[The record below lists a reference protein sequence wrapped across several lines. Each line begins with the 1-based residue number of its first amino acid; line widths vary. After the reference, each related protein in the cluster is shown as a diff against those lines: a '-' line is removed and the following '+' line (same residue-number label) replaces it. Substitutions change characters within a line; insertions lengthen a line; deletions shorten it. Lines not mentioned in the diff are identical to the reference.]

1 MLKDR
6 NCGSLRA
13 SDIGKK
19 VSLAG
24 WVNRRRDHGGLIFID
39 LRDRSGTVQVV
50 INPVTLNS
58 EYVIAEAVRG
68 EWVVKIIGEVK
79 ARPEGTVNTGIDT
92 GEVDI
97 AVDELEVLN
106 PSKPPPFYINEDSD
120 VDEALRMKHRHLYLR
135 RERMQQ
141 NLALRHNLVKY
152 IRGFMYD
159 RDFLEIET
167 PILIKS
173 TPEGARD
180 YLVPSRVHPGEFYAL
195 PQSPQQMKQLL
206 MIGGFERY
214 FQIARCFRDEDLR
227 ADRQPEFTQLDIE
240 MSFVERDDILNLIEE
255 LYLGM
260 TEELVPD
267 KAVNRPF
274 PRLSYA
280 DAMSRYG
287 SDKPDLRY
295 GLELIDVAEI
305 VLKSEFQVFKTA
317 IDDGGIVKGF
327 AAPGMAGL
335 PRRQIDLLTDLA
347 KNRGAKGLVTIA
359 LDGDWTD
366 AQNLQESMVRSPVSR
381 FISLD
386 LVRELATALG
396 AKGGDM
402 LLLEGGPSAV
412 VYAALG
418 ELRQEVARQQGLADP
433 DLLVYAF
440 VIDFPLFEAEQKDGR
455 WDSTHHP
462 FTSPLTQDIPLLSS
476 DPGTV
481 TAQAYDMVCNGYE
494 MGGGSI
500 RIHNRELQEQIF
512 ELLGVQKETM
522 ENQFGHLLSAL
533 ESGAPPHGGIAM
545 GIDRI
550 AMLLAGEDN
559 LREVIAF
566 PKTQGATDL
575 LFEAPSSVEQN
586 QLDDLHLRVVEPKD

>member
-260 TEELVPD
+260 TKELVPY
-267 KAVNRPF
+267 KTVNRPF
-274 PRLSYA
+274 PRLSYS

-295 GLELIDVAEI
+295 GLELTDVAEI

-327 AAPGMAGL
+327 AAPGMADL
-335 PRRQIDLLTDLA
+335 PRRQIDLLTELA

-386 LVRELATALG
+386 VVRELATALG

-433 DLLVYAF
+433 DLLIYAF

-476 DPGTV
+476 DPGAV

-500 RIHNRELQEQIF
+500 RIHNKELQEQIF

-550 AMLLAGEDN
+550 AMILAGEDN

-586 QLDDLHLRVVEPKD
+586 QLDDLHLRVVDSKD

>member
-1 MLKDR
+1 MLKDT

-13 SDIGKK
+13 ADIGKK
-19 VSLAG
+19 VVLAG

-39 LRDRSGTVQVV
+39 LRDRSGTVQIVF
-50 INPVTLNS
+50 NPESLGS
-58 EYVIAEAVRG
+58 DYAIAESVRS
-68 EWVVKIIGEVK
+68 EWVLKVTGEVT

-97 AVDELEVLN
+97 AVQELEVLN
-106 PSKPPPFYINEDSD
+106 AANQPPFYINEDSD
-120 VDEALRMKHRHLYLR
+120 VDEVLRMKHRHLYLR
-135 RERMQQ
+135 RERMQR
-141 NLALRHNLVKY
+141 NLTLRHDIVKY
-152 IRGFMYD
+152 IRDFLCE

-180 YLVPSRVHPGEFYAL
+180 YLVPSRVHPGQFYAL

-206 MIGGFERY
+206 MVGGFERY

-227 ADRQPEFTQLDIE
+227 ADRQPEFTQLDVE
-240 MSFVERDDILNLIEE
+240 MSFVERDDILDMMEE
-255 LYLGM
+255 LYAGM
-260 TEELVPD
+260 AAKLVPD
-267 KAVNRPF
+267 KTVNRPF
-274 PRLSYA
+274 PRLFYA
-280 DAMSRYG
+280 EAMSLYG

-295 GLELIDVAEI
+295 GLELIDVADI
-305 VLKSEFQVFKTA
+305 VLKSEFQVFQTA
-317 IDDGGIVKGF
+317 LSDGGIVKGF
-327 AAPGMAGL
+327 AAPGMADL
-335 PRRQIDLLTDLA
+335 PRRQIDELTDMA
-347 KNRGAKGLVTIA
+347 KSRGAKGLVTIA
-359 LDGDWTD
+359 FDGEWTD
-366 AQNLQESMVRSPVSR
+366 PKELQEDQVRSPVSR
-381 FISLD
+381 FISIELM
-386 LVRELATALG
+386 RELATVLG

-402 LLLEGGPSAV
+402 LLLEGGPSAI

-418 ELRQEVARQQGLADP
+418 ELRQEVARRQGLINQ
-433 DLLVYAF
+433 DLLAYAF
-440 VIDFPLFEAEQKDGR
+440 VVDFPLFAAEQKDGR

-462 FTSPLTQDIPLLSS
+462 FTSPRPEDIPLLST
-476 DPGTV
+476 DPSAV
-481 TAQAYDMVCNGYE
+481 TARAYDMVCNSYE

-512 ELLGVQKETM
+512 GLLGHSKEAM
-522 ENQFGHLLSAL
+522 EEQFGHLLSAL

-575 LFEAPSSVEQN
+575 LFEAPSPVEQS
-586 QLDDLHLRVVEPKD
+586 QLDDLHLRIVEPKS

>member
-79 ARPEGTVNTGIDT
+79 ARPQGTVNTGIDT

-267 KAVNRPF
+267 KTVNRPF

-295 GLELIDVAEI
+295 GLELTDVAEI

-327 AAPGMAGL
+327 AAPGMADL
-335 PRRQIDLLTDLA
+335 PRRQIDLLTELA

-366 AQNLQESMVRSPVSR
+366 PQNLQESMVRSPVSR

-386 LVRELATALG
+386 VVRELATALG

-433 DLLVYAF
+433 DLLIYAF

-476 DPGTV
+476 DPGAV

-500 RIHNRELQEQIF
+500 RIHNKELQEQIF

-550 AMLLAGEDN
+550 AMILAGEDN

-586 QLDDLHLRVVEPKD
+586 QLDDLHLRVVDSKD

>member
-1 MLKDR
+1 MLKDT

-13 SDIGKK
+13 ADIGKK
-19 VSLAG
+19 VVLAG

-50 INPVTLNS
+50 INPESLDS
-58 EYVIAEAVRG
+58 DYAIAESVRS
-68 EWVVKIIGEVK
+68 EWVLKVTGEVT

-97 AVDELEVLN
+97 AVQELEVLN
-106 PSKPPPFYINEDSD
+106 AANQPPFYINEDSD

-135 RERMQQ
+135 RERMQR
-141 NLALRHNLVKY
+141 NLTLRHDIVKY
-152 IRGFMYD
+152 IRDFLCE

-180 YLVPSRVHPGEFYAL
+180 YLVPSRVHPGQFYAL

-206 MIGGFERY
+206 MVGGFERY

-227 ADRQPEFTQLDIE
+227 ADRQPEFTQLDVE
-240 MSFVERDDILNLIEE
+240 MSFVERDDILDMMEE
-255 LYLGM
+255 LYAGM
-260 TEELVPD
+260 AAALVPD
-267 KAVNRPF
+267 KMVNRPF
-274 PRLSYA
+274 PRLTYA
-280 DAMSRYG
+280 EAMSRYG

-295 GLELIDVAEI
+295 GLELIDVADI
-305 VLKSEFQVFKTA
+305 VLKSEFQVFQTA
-317 IDDGGIVKGF
+317 LSDGGIVKGF
-327 AAPGMAGL
+327 AAPGMADL
-335 PRRQIDLLTDLA
+335 PRRQIDELTDSA
-347 KNRGAKGLVTIA
+347 KSRGAKGLVTIA
-359 LDGDWTD
+359 FDGDWTD
-366 AQNLQESMVRSPVSR
+366 PKELQEDQVRSPVSR
-381 FISLD
+381 FISIE
-386 LVRELATALG
+386 LVRELATTLG

-402 LLLEGGPSAV
+402 LLLEGGPSAI

-418 ELRQEVARQQGLADP
+418 ELRQEVARRQELINQDVLA
-433 DLLVYAF
+433 YAF
-440 VIDFPLFEAEQKDGR
+440 VVDFPLFAAEQKDGR

-462 FTSPLTQDIPLLSS
+462 FTSPFPEDIPLLAT
-476 DPGTV
+476 DPSKV
-481 TAQAYDMVCNGYE
+481 TARAYDMVCNSYE

-512 ELLGVQKETM
+512 RLLGHSKEAM
-522 ENQFGHLLSAL
+522 EEQFGHLLSAL

-575 LFEAPSSVEQN
+575 LFEAPSPVGQR
-586 QLDDLHLRVVEPKD
+586 QLDDLHLRIVEPKS

>member
-1 MLKDR
+1 MLKDT

-13 SDIGKK
+13 ADIGKK
-19 VSLAG
+19 VVLAG

-39 LRDRSGTVQVV
+39 LRDRSGTVQIVF
-50 INPVTLNS
+50 NPESLGS
-58 EYVIAEAVRG
+58 DYAIAESVRS
-68 EWVVKIIGEVK
+68 EWVLKVTGEVT

-97 AVDELEVLN
+97 AVQELEVLN
-106 PSKPPPFYINEDSD
+106 AANQPPFYINEDSD
-120 VDEALRMKHRHLYLR
+120 VDEVLRMKHRHLYLR
-135 RERMQQ
+135 RERMQR
-141 NLALRHNLVKY
+141 NLTLRHDIVKY
-152 IRGFMYD
+152 IRDFLCE

-180 YLVPSRVHPGEFYAL
+180 YLVPSRVHPGKFYAL

-206 MIGGFERY
+206 MVGGFERY

-227 ADRQPEFTQLDIE
+227 ADRQPEFTQLDVE
-240 MSFVERDDILNLIEE
+240 MSFVDRDDILDMMEE
-255 LYLGM
+255 LYAGM
-260 TEELVPD
+260 AAKLVPD
-267 KAVNRPF
+267 KTVNRPF
-274 PRLSYA
+274 PRLTYA
-280 DAMSRYG
+280 EATSLYG

-295 GLELIDVAEI
+295 GLELIDVADI
-305 VLKSEFQVFKTA
+305 VLKSEFQVFQTA
-317 IDDGGIVKGF
+317 LSDGGIVKGF
-327 AAPGMAGL
+327 AAPGMADL
-335 PRRQIDLLTDLA
+335 PRRQIDELTDMA
-347 KNRGAKGLVTIA
+347 KSRGAKGLVTIA
-359 LDGDWTD
+359 FDGEWTD
-366 AQNLQESMVRSPVSR
+366 PKELQEDQVRSPVSR
-381 FISLD
+381 FISIELM
-386 LVRELATALG
+386 RELATVLG

-402 LLLEGGPSAV
+402 LLLEGGPSAI

-418 ELRQEVARQQGLADP
+418 ELRQEVARRQGLINQ
-433 DLLVYAF
+433 DLLAYAF
-440 VIDFPLFEAEQKDGR
+440 VVDFPLFAAEQKDGR

-462 FTSPLTQDIPLLSS
+462 FTSPLAGDIPLLET
-476 DPGTV
+476 DPSAV
-481 TAQAYDMVCNGYE
+481 TARAYDMVCNSYE

-512 ELLGVQKETM
+512 GLLGHSKEAM
-522 ENQFGHLLSAL
+522 EEQFGHLLSAL

-575 LFEAPSSVEQN
+575 LFEAPSPVEQS
-586 QLDDLHLRVVEPKD
+586 QLDDLHLRIVWPKS

>member
-50 INPVTLNS
+50 INPETLNS
-58 EYVIAEAVRG
+58 EYVIAEAVRS

-92 GEVDI
+92 GEVDV

-106 PSKPPPFYINEDSD
+106 TSKPPPFYINEDSD

-135 RERMQQ
+135 RERMQR

-206 MIGGFERY
+206 MVGGFERY

-260 TEELVPD
+260 TEQLVPG
-267 KAVNRPF
+267 KTVSRPF
-274 PRLSYA
+274 PRMSYA

-327 AAPGMAGL
+327 AAPGMADL
-335 PRRQIDLLTDLA
+335 PRRQIDLLTELA
-347 KNRGAKGLVTIA
+347 KSRGAKGLVTIA

-366 AQNLQESMVRSPVSR
+366 AQNLEESMVRSPVSR
-381 FISLD
+381 FISVD
-386 LVRELATALG
+386 LVRELAIALG

-418 ELRQEVARQQGLADP
+418 ELRQEVARQQELADP
-433 DLLVYAF
+433 DLLIYAF
-440 VIDFPLFEAEQKDGR
+440 IIDFPLFEAEQKDGR

-476 DPGTV
+476 DPGAV

-512 ELLGVQKETM
+512 ELLGVTNETM
-522 ENQFGHLLSAL
+522 EDQFGHLLSAL

-575 LFEAPSSVEQN
+575 LFEAPSSVSQN
-586 QLDDLHLRVVEPKD
+586 QLDDLHLRVVDFKN

>member
-1 MLKDR
+1 MLKDT

-13 SDIGKK
+13 ADIGKK
-19 VSLAG
+19 VVLAG

-39 LRDRSGTVQVV
+39 LRDRSGTVQIVF
-50 INPVTLNS
+50 NPESLRS
-58 EYVIAEAVRG
+58 DYAIAESVRS
-68 EWVVKIIGEVK
+68 EWVLKVTGEVT

-97 AVDELEVLN
+97 AVQELEVLN
-106 PSKPPPFYINEDSD
+106 AANQPPFYINEDSD
-120 VDEALRMKHRHLYLR
+120 VDEVLRMKHRHLYLR
-135 RERMQQ
+135 RERMQR
-141 NLALRHNLVKY
+141 NLTLRHDIVKY
-152 IRGFMYD
+152 IRDFLCE

-180 YLVPSRVHPGEFYAL
+180 YLVPSRVHPGQFYAL

-206 MIGGFERY
+206 MVGGFERY

-227 ADRQPEFTQLDIE
+227 ADRQPEFTQLDVE
-240 MSFVERDDILNLIEE
+240 MSFVERDDILDMMEE
-255 LYLGM
+255 LYAGM
-260 TEELVPD
+260 AVKLVPD
-267 KAVNRPF
+267 KTVNRPF
-274 PRLSYA
+274 PRLTYA
-280 DAMSRYG
+280 EAMSLYG

-295 GLELIDVAEI
+295 GLELIDVADI
-305 VLKSEFQVFKTA
+305 VLKSEFQVFQTA
-317 IDDGGIVKGF
+317 LSDGGIVKGF
-327 AAPGMAGL
+327 AAPGMADL
-335 PRRQIDLLTDLA
+335 PRRQIDELTDMA
-347 KNRGAKGLVTIA
+347 KSRGAKGLVTIA
-359 LDGDWTD
+359 FDGEWTD
-366 AQNLQESMVRSPVSR
+366 PKELQEDQVRSPVSR
-381 FISLD
+381 FISIELM
-386 LVRELATALG
+386 RELATVLG

-402 LLLEGGPSAV
+402 LLLEGGPSAI

-418 ELRQEVARQQGLADP
+418 ELRQEVARRQGLINQ
-433 DLLVYAF
+433 DLLAYAF
-440 VIDFPLFEAEQKDGR
+440 VVDFPLFAAEQKDGR

-462 FTSPLTQDIPLLSS
+462 FTSPRPEDIPLLAT
-476 DPGTV
+476 DPSAV
-481 TAQAYDMVCNGYE
+481 TARAYDMVCNSYE

-512 ELLGVQKETM
+512 GLLGHSKEAM
-522 ENQFGHLLSAL
+522 EEQFGHLLSAL

-575 LFEAPSSVEQN
+575 LFEAPSPVEQS
-586 QLDDLHLRVVEPKD
+586 QLDDLHLRIVEPKS